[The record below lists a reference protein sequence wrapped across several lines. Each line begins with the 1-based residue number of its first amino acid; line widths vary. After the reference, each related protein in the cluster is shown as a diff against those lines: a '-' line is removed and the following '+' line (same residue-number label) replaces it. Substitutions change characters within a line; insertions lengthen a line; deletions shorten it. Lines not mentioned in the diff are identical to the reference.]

1 MGNVPLDIINVRE
14 LFIGSRWQ
22 KPATDATFEVTSPHS
37 GESIALLPEA
47 AIADAQVA
55 VDAAARV
62 WDEGGWADL
71 APSVRAEFA
80 QRWLDALRAKFDELS
95 TANAGQ
101 TGMPL
106 TLAEAMTDSG
116 IVLVEDALALAS
128 TIEFVEHR
136 DTATGAVELH
146 REAIGPTLVIGTY
159 NGPVSGL
166 GMSVVPAL
174 IMGNPVILEPPP
186 ENYLIGAVIA
196 ATAAEVGFPE
206 GVLSIFAA
214 DAEVSKFLVAHERV
228 SAVHFTGGTKI
239 GAEVAA
245 VAASRIARVTLEL
258 GGKTAAIVAN
268 DADFD
273 EVLPILVG
281 GAVANQ
287 GQMCIASSRILVS
300 NERHDELVARLV
312 ESFEALEIGDPLD
325 PKTQF
330 GPLAAERVRER
341 SLGFIERAVAA
352 GATLEYGGDVPEG
365 LTDGYYLRPALLTNV
380 KNSMEIAQEEV
391 FGPVYSVI
399 RYDDIDDAVSI
410 ANDSKYGLYGTIFTK
425 DADVAHQVSSKV
437 RVGQFSIGGRFPSLA
452 APYGGMKQSGY
463 GRVGGVEG
471 MLEMSNI
478 KVVLPAVESGA
489 SV

>member
-1 MGNVPLDIINVRE
+1 MAKIPLEIINTSE
-14 LFIGSRWQ
+14 LFIGSQWRQ
-22 KPATDATFEVTSPHS
+22 PASSSTVEVMSPHS
-37 GESIALLPEA
+37 GKLIARLPEA
-47 AIADAQVA
+47 TIADAQLA
-55 VDAAARV
+55 VDAAAGV

-71 APSVRAEFA
+71 APSNRAEFA
-80 QRWLDALRAKFDELS
+80 QRWLDALRAKFEALS
-95 TANAGQ
+95 AANAGQ

-116 IVLVEDALALAS
+116 LVLVEDALALAT

-136 DTATGAVELH
+136 ETATGAVEIH

-174 IMGNPVILEPPP
+174 LMGNPVILKLPP
-186 ENYLIGAVIA
+186 ENYLVGAVIA
-196 ATAAEVGFPE
+196 AAAHEAGFPE

-214 DAEVSKFLVAHERV
+214 DADVSKYLVAHERL

-239 GAEVAA
+239 GAEVAS

-258 GGKTAAIVAN
+258 GGKTAAIVA
-268 DADFD
+268 DDVDLD
-273 EVLPILVG
+273 EVLPVLVG
-281 GAVANQ
+281 GAVSNQ

-300 NERHDELVARLV
+300 SERHDELVARLV
-312 ESFEALEIGDPLD
+312 ESFKALKIGDPLD
-325 PKTQF
+325 PKTEY
-330 GPLAAERVRER
+330 GPLAAERVRDR
-341 SLGFIERAVAA
+341 SLAFIERAIAE

-365 LTDGYYLRPALLTNV
+365 LTEGIYLRPALLTGV

-399 RYDDIDDAVSI
+399 RYDDIEDAIRI
-410 ANDSKYGLYGTIFTK
+410 ANDSKYGLYGTIFTN
-425 DADVAHQVSSKV
+425 DPQVASLVSSKV

-463 GRVGGVEG
+463 GRVGGLEG

-478 KVVLPAVESGA
+478 KVILPAAEAGA
-489 SV
+489 AV